1 MAEPGNELLWSL
13 ILKAF
18 VLNSCNTFPPILP
31 SENALMDTEQ
41 KALVTTQEKDWS
53 GAGKGEWEEKKKA
66 LGHQIY
72 ILYNLDQFLC

>member
-1 MAEPGNELLWSL
+1 
-13 ILKAF
+13 
-18 VLNSCNTFPPILP
+18 
-31 SENALMDTEQ
+31 MDTEQ

-53 GAGKGEWEEKKKA
+53 GGGEGEWEEKKKA